1 MNIPWEDW
9 CWNSNTLAIWCEEWA
24 HWKRPWCW
32 ERARAGGVE
41 GDVGWHH
48 QLNAHEFEQTL
59 GDSEGLE
66 SLECCSPQGCKVSD
80 MTEQL
85 NDNKYEAI
93 YRFKVCIRAQSVT
106 SVMSNS
112 LRPFRLWPAKLLC
125 PWDSPGK
132 NTVVGCHAL
141 LQGIFMTQGLN
152 PHLLQ
157 LLHSRQIL
165 YH

>member
-1 MNIPWEDW
+1 M
-9 CWNSNTLAIWCEEWA
+9 
-24 HWKRPWCW
+24 
-32 ERARAGGVE
+32 
-41 GDVGWHH
+41 VGWHH
-48 QLNAHEFEQTL
+48 QFNAHEFEQTL

-141 LQGIFMTQGLN
+141 LQRIFPTQQQNCVFCDSCISGGFFTAKPLGQV
-152 PHLLQ
+152 LVRLAF
-157 LLHSRQIL
+157 SL
-165 YH
+165 YVYWP

>member
-1 MNIPWEDW
+1 MTENEM
-9 CWNSNTLAIWCEEWA
+9 
-24 HWKRPWCW
+24 
-32 ERARAGGVE
+32 
-41 GDVGWHH
+41 VGWHH
-48 QLNAHEFEQTL
+48 QFNAHEFEQTL

-112 LRPFRLWPAKLLC
+112 LQLYGLQHTRLSC
-125 PWDSPGK
+125 PSLTPGAYS
-132 NTVVGCHAL
+132 NSC
-141 LQGIFMTQGLN
+141 
-152 PHLLQ
+152 P
-157 LLHSRQIL
+157 
-165 YH
+165 